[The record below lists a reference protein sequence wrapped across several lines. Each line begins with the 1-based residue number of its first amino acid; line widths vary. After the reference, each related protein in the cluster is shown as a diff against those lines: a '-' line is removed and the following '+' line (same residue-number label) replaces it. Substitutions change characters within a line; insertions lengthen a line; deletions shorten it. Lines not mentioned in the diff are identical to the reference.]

1 MDRVI
6 FSFQSLNP
14 FQALLIVDSRDF
26 LATRLYVI
34 LVLLNELW
42 ERTQS
47 RFQEALVWG
56 NAALIWRKNLGL

>member
-6 FSFQSLNP
+6 FSFESLNP

-47 RFQEALVWG
+47 KFQEALVWG
-56 NAALIWRKNLGL
+56 NAGLIWRKI